1 MGITDFKKHI
11 KESTKMTKEY
21 KTYLAVMR
29 DEGSD
34 WYEASKT
41 VMEYLHPNDK
51 LTRKDY
57 ESINKLRKWYEDT
70 DTEV

>member
-34 WYEASKT
+34 IAGFAELEGMAYHA
-41 VMEYLHPNDK
+41 
-51 LTRKDY
+51 R
-57 ESINKLRKWYEDT
+57 SIRERIK
-70 DTEV
+70 